1 MVRVAN
7 LALQE
12 LIQQRFELLHKHRR
26 LKKTKLLLKAK
37 NKSLLHLNC
46 FISTAVLGE
55 VLKKNYLSCFTS
67 TAVLGEVLKSQRQ
80 SSISTL

>member
-12 LIQQRFELLHKHRR
+12 LVQQRFELLHKHRR

-37 NKSLLHLNC
+37 NKSLLHL
-46 FISTAVLGE
+46 
-55 VLKKNYLSCFTS
+55 SCFTS
-67 TAVLGEVLKSQRQ
+67 TAVLGEVLKVSA
-80 SSISTL
+80 SLVYLPYKVGIY